1 MLLQELL
8 LLLNRFQK
16 QSKFI
21 SHSSRENDN
30 KKRKKFMRDNFDE
43 DEKEQLKKYEKK
55 GMIDNLD
62 LEEENKEYS
71 KKENN
76 KGKKAKRD
84 NLDDSEK

>member
-1 MLLQELL
+1 M
-8 LLLNRFQK
+8 K
-16 QSKFI
+16 
-21 SHSSRENDN
+21 
-30 KKRKKFMRDNFDE
+30 
-43 DEKEQLKKYEKK
+43 KK